1 MARIEQSIK
10 VNCAIEKAF
19 ALATD
24 FSKAGTWQE
33 GVVEANVTSTGA
45 FGVGSTYAWK
55 AKALGQTM
63 ETLGEVTV
71 WNPPFAYEWK
81 ATKSAFPLAGGMKF
95 QADGSGTLVTLFADA
110 EPGGFFK
117 LAEGMLKRQMEKQ
130 FTGNLA
136 ALKKLLGG

>member
-10 VNCAIEKAF
+10 VNCAPEKAF

-24 FSKAGTWQE
+24 FTQAGTWQT
-33 GVVEANVTSTGA
+33 GVIEARVTSTGA
-45 FGVGSTYAWK
+45 FGVGSTYSWK

-71 WNPPFAYEWK
+71 WDPPRAYEWK

-95 QADGSGTLVTLFADA
+95 DADGNATLVTIFADA

-117 LAEGMLKRQMEKQ
+117 LAEGMIKGQMEKQ
-130 FTGNLA
+130 FEENLE
-136 ALKKLLGG
+136 ALKKALEG